1 MRGPFCCMSAPTR
14 KTCRAEAAV
23 RARAVV
29 ARERS
34 HLRAFS
40 APAWCRIATT
50 HPRARAMHAPIPNGQ
65 PRNGEAVRRDRA
77 ITRQSEWATPCLQQ
91 PLVVLLQSI
100 REWLEVCD
108 LGVCC
113 RRLHGHWPELRCVML
128 CISRCTPAHAR
139 RGAEASR
146 AARTTMSAGLH
157 LLAELL
163 LKPSVAVADR
173 SVALSQLLVQLGKIV
188 CRMRGQWCKLW
199 SSRQQLDRDERSR

>member
-1 MRGPFCCMSAPTR
+1 MKNASKSTR
-14 KTCRAEAAV
+14 DARPNPERAAA
-23 RARAVV
+23 
-29 ARERS
+29 
-34 HLRAFS
+34 
-40 APAWCRIATT
+40 
-50 HPRARAMHAPIPNGQ
+50 Q
-65 PRNGEAVRRDRA
+65 GEAIRRDRA

-108 LGVCC
+108 LRVCC
-113 RRLHGHWPELRCVML
+113 RRLHARVLAGAEVCDAVHL
-128 CISRCTPAHAR
+128 SRCTPAHAR

-146 AARTTMSAGLH
+146 AARAVSAGLH
-157 LLAELL
+157 LLPELL

-188 CRMRGQWCKLW
+188 CRMRGQRCKLW